1 MGDSWASSLAA
12 RKTMLGNRGR
22 DTKPELAVRHLVHAQ
37 GLRYRVNA
45 RSEIGIRRTADLL
58 FTRMRV
64 VVFIDGC
71 FWHKCPTHFSMPV
84 TNQEFWREKIDGNE
98 QRDRQTTTLLEDRG
112 WLVLRFWEHEDPVSV
127 ADRIVREIRDR
138 PHR

>member
-1 MGDSWASSLAA
+1 MSDSWASSPAA

-22 DTKPELAVRHLVHAQ
+22 DTKPELAVRHIVHAQ

-45 RSEIGIRRTADLL
+45 RPEIGIRRTADLL

-84 TNQEFWREKIDGNE
+84 TNMEFWREKIDGNE
-98 QRDRQTTTLLEDRG
+98 QRDRQTTALLEDRG
-112 WLVLRFWEHEDPVSV
+112 
-127 ADRIVREIRDR
+127 
-138 PHR
+138 

>member
-1 MGDSWASSLAA
+1 MPKGCVTAS
-12 RKTMLGNRGR
+12 TR
-22 DTKPELAVRHLVHAQ
+22 DQ
-37 GLRYRVNA
+37 
-45 RSEIGIRRTADLL
+45 RSES
-58 FTRMRV
+58 
-64 VVFIDGC
+64 DGC

-84 TNQEFWREKIDGNE
+84 TNMEFWREKIDGNE
-98 QRDRQTTTLLEDRG
+98 QRDRQTTALLEDRG